1 MLNNMSLWP
10 AGCDEAGNQ
19 DSNGHSIFQIVCMG
33 EKLVILWNSNSFIE
47 KSEVLT
53 QTLKSAVIHWLKS
66 KASQYC

>member
-1 MLNNMSLWP
+1 MLNNMSLCP

-19 DSNGHSIFQIVCMG
+19 DSNGHCIFQIVCTE
-33 EKLVILWNSNSFIE
+33 EKFAILWNNSSFIE

-53 QTLKSAVIHWLKS
+53 QALKSAVVHWLKS